1 MSFQFCVLGSGSSG
15 NSVAFW
21 DSETLFLV
29 DAGFSCKET
38 ARRLEL
44 AGEDTKRLGAI
55 FISHEHIDH
64 VNGARVLQKKF
75 SPRVLSTGPVHQW
88 LDARFGMITEPEL
101 APGKIHHL
109 GNFRITPFEVCHD
122 ASQTV
127 GFCIENNGSK
137 VAMATDLGHVTP
149 GLPRHFMNADAIIL
163 ESNHDVQML
172 KDGPYPAFLKK
183 RILGKQGHLSNVQS
197 AEMLMHVLGERTRHV
212 TLAHLSQENNKPEIA
227 REESEK
233 ALKACAGNQV
243 EIIAASQFDIGNIIK
258 IR

>member
-1 MSFQFCVLGSGSSG
+1 MALDFCVLGSGSSG

-29 DAGFSCKET
+29 DAGFTCKET
-38 ARRLEL
+38 ARRLGL
-44 AGEDTKRLGAI
+44 AGQDAKSLDAI

-64 VNGARVLQKKF
+64 VNGARVLQKRF
-75 SPRVLSTGPVHQW
+75 SPSLLSTRPVHAW
-88 LDARFGMITEPEL
+88 LDARFGMATEPEL
-101 APGKIHHL
+101 VPEKAYAL

-127 GFCIENNGSK
+127 GFRIENGGSK
-137 VAMATDLGHVTP
+137 VTMATDLGHVTP
-149 GLPRHFMNADAIIL
+149 GLPGHFMDADAIIL

-183 RILGKQGHLSNVQS
+183 RILGKQGHLSNLQS
-197 AEMLMHVLGERTRHV
+197 AEMLVQVLGEKTRHV
-212 TLAHLSQENNKPEIA
+212 TLAHLSQENNKPELA
-227 REESEK
+227 REESER
-233 ALKACAGNQV
+233 ALKPCAGNRV
-243 EIIAASQFDIGNIIK
+243 EIVAASQFDIGNIIQ